1 MTDTPDSPKSKSFLS
16 LSWLRMALSLRE
28 KIKLGDKQVIFI
40 WAVVAGVLGA
50 LMALIFELGVE
61 LVQDLLTGR
70 FGYKQIHVF
79 QEMSA
84 QDPLW
89 CIFVPAA
96 GGLLAGLTLLF
107 THRFVPAKAT
117 EYMEAVALGNGYV
130 PPKPSLLRSLSAVF
144 SIGSGASIGREG
156 PLVQSAAVAGSALG
170 RLFHLSAPR
179 LRLVV
184 ACAASAGMASAFHT
198 PLAGGLFV
206 SEIVLGAL
214 TIDFLAPLLVASCA
228 GYFTMGLFH
237 EPTPIYQLHQEVSL
251 AGNQHVLWCVLL
263 GALASLLAS
272 FWLLILKKSRRYLNG
287 KRQWLPVR
295 LMAAGIM
302 VGVIAIYYP
311 EIVGNGKN
319 IITALIHN
327 EFNVSQAGLLLFLKI
342 FTVAIVF
349 GVGTVGGALTPSLTI
364 GSVCGF
370 LFSAALT
377 ELGVPGEHA
386 IAYSL
391 VGMAAFFTTAANAPI
406 TSLVLVVEFTM
417 AGQMMFPLIIGVL
430 VSYGM
435 ARLTKAQSMY
445 HDSLAFGPRS
455 TFDKPLSKVQLQDVA
470 RKDPPVV
477 HPLDKFGTIAAMLI
491 KNPAQPI
498 FVASPAGKY
507 LGIVVAEDVA
517 AFARNKE
524 LADAVLAMDV
534 LRNDMPTLPAD
545 MHLPEALSI
554 FSRPDSAESL
564 ALVNQEDGQLL
575 GVVNKTDLYL
585 VLSEIMRR
593 EKLQ

>member
-1 MTDTPDSPKSKSFLS
+1 MTDKKNQPAAKTHISW
-16 LSWLRMALSLRE
+16 SWLRMALSLRE
-28 KIKLGDKQVIFI
+28 KVKLGDKQVIFI
-40 WAVVAGVLGA
+40 WAVVVGALGA
-50 LMALIFELGVE
+50 LTALVFEMGVE
-61 LVQDLLTGR
+61 LVQDVLTGR
-70 FGYKQIHVF
+70 TSYKQIQVF
-79 QEMSA
+79 QEMAS
-84 QDPLW
+84 QDWAW

-144 SIGSGASIGREG
+144 SVGSGASIGREG
-156 PLVQSAAVAGSALG
+156 PLVQAAAVVGSALG
-170 RLFHLSAPR
+170 RFFHLSAPR

-184 ACAASAGMASAFHT
+184 ACAAASGMSSAFHT

-237 EPTPIYQLHQEVSL
+237 EPAPIYQLQQEVSL
-251 AGNQHVLWCVLL
+251 TGNQHVLWCVLL
-263 GALASLLAS
+263 GALASLVAS
-272 FWLLILKKSRRYLNG
+272 FWLLILKKSRQYLNG

-295 LMAAGIM
+295 LMAAGM
-302 VGVIAIYYP
+302 LVGVIAIFYP

-319 IITALIHN
+319 IITSLIHY
-327 EFNVSQAGLLLFLKI
+327 EFDATRAGILLFLKNLHRRHRLRR
-342 FTVAIVF
+342 
-349 GVGTVGGALTPSLTI
+349 GYGGGRPDAQPDHRERLRLPVQRGAHPARSS
-364 GSVCGF
+364 GD
-370 LFSAALT
+370 
-377 ELGVPGEHA
+377 HA

-417 AGQMMFPLIIGVL
+417 AGHMMFPLIIGVL

-455 TFDKPLSKVQLQDVA
+455 TFDKPLAQVQLQDVA

-477 HPLDKFGTIAAMLI
+477 HPLEKFGTIASMLI

-498 FVASPAGKY
+498 FVTSPAGKY
-507 LGIVVAEDVA
+507 LGSVVAEDVA

-524 LADAVLAMDV
+524 LAQAVLAMDV
-534 LRNDMPTLPAD
+534 LRSDMPTLPAD
-545 MHLPEALSI
+545 MHLPEALGI
-554 FSRPDSAESL
+554 FSRPHCSESL
-564 ALVNQEDGQLL
+564 ALVNPNNDLLL

>member
-1 MTDTPDSPKSKSFLS
+1 MTDKKNQPAEKTRLS
-16 LSWLRMALSLRE
+16 WSWLRMALSLRE

-40 WAVVAGVLGA
+40 WAVVVGALGA
-50 LMALIFELGVE
+50 LMALVFEMGVE
-61 LVQDLLTGR
+61 LVQDVLTGR
-70 FGYKQIHVF
+70 TSYRQIQVF
-79 QEMSA
+79 QEMAS
-84 QDPLW
+84 QDPAW

-144 SIGSGASIGREG
+144 SVGSGASIGREG
-156 PLVQSAAVAGSALG
+156 PLVQAAAVAGSALG
-170 RLFHLSAPR
+170 RFFHLSAPR

-184 ACAASAGMASAFHT
+184 ACAAASGMSSAFHT

-237 EPTPIYQLHQEVSL
+237 EPAPIYQLQQEVSL
-251 AGNQHVLWCVLL
+251 ADNQHVLWCVLL
-263 GALASLLAS
+263 GALASLVAS

-295 LMAAGIM
+295 LTAAGVL
-302 VGVIAIYYP
+302 VGAIAIFYP

-319 IITALIHN
+319 IITSLIHY
-327 EFNVSQAGLLLFLKI
+327 EFDAARAAVLLFLKI

-377 ELGVPGEHA
+377 QLGCPGTMPSPIPWWA
-386 IAYSL
+386 WPPFSL
-391 VGMAAFFTTAANAPI
+391 QPRT
-406 TSLVLVVEFTM
+406 
-417 AGQMMFPLIIGVL
+417 
-430 VSYGM
+430 
-435 ARLTKAQSMY
+435 
-445 HDSLAFGPRS
+445 PRS
-455 TFDKPLSKVQLQDVA
+455 
-470 RKDPPVV
+470 PPWCWWW
-477 HPLDKFGTIAAMLI
+477 
-491 KNPAQPI
+491 N
-498 FVASPAGKY
+498 SPWPGK
-507 LGIVVAEDVA
+507 
-517 AFARNKE
+517 
-524 LADAVLAMDV
+524 
-534 LRNDMPTLPAD
+534 
-545 MHLPEALSI
+545 
-554 FSRPDSAESL
+554 
-564 ALVNQEDGQLL
+564 
-575 GVVNKTDLYL
+575 
-585 VLSEIMRR
+585 
-593 EKLQ
+593 